1 MYESITKCC
10 DYEYVGMDGVVSVF
24 PNKRN
29 RVHTTRSWDFVG
41 FPKQVHRTTESNII
55 IGILDTGIWPE
66 SDSFNDKGFG
76 PPPSRWKGT
85 CKALTNFTCN
95 NKIIGAQYYHSH
107 GNFGEK
113 DIKSPRDSEGHG
125 THVSSTAAG
134 NFVSMASLQ
143 GLGLG
148 TARGG
153 LPSARIAVYKICWSD
168 GCSDADTL
176 AAFDDAIADVMAT
189 DINAMRNGILTSTSA
204 GNEGPGLG
212 TVTNFAPWLLSV
224 AASSIDRKFFT
235 EVQLGNKK
243 SYEGFS
249 INTFDLK
256 NEMYPIIYGRD
267 APNTAAGATA
277 FMPAGAVG
285 TVMQNQGPT
294 TITSAY
300 PLPASQLSL
309 ENGGDIYSY
318 INSTRNPTAT
328 ILKSI
333 ARKDTFAPY
342 IAGFSS
348 RGPNPAG
355 HNILKPDLAA
365 PGVEILAAWSPISPI
380 SGVEVDKRSFSYN
393 IISGTSMSCPH
404 ATGVAAYVKS
414 LHPKWSPA
422 AITSALMT
430 TAVPMSA
437 KKNPDAE
444 FAYGAGNINPL
455 KASNPGLI
463 YDIDALD
470 YIKFL
475 CAQGYHTT
483 LLRHITGD
491 KSICPEGSAGTAF
504 DLNYPSIALSTP
516 LSKAISHVFNRT
528 VTNVGSPTSTYK
540 AIVTTPPGLSI
551 KVNPSVLSFTSLGQK
566 LSFTLTIEGTIDKQI
581 VSASLIWDDGAAAYI
596 KSLHPTWSPAAIRSA
611 LMTTV
616 PMSAEQSPGAE
627 FAYGFSTKLL
637 QAITGDKSSCPEGS
651 DGTMFDLNYPSF
663 ALFTLPSNSISHVFI
678 RTVTNVGLP
687 TCTYKAIV
695 TTPPGL
701 SIKVNPSV
709 LSFTSLRQKLSI
721 SVTIEGTLEKQIFS
735 ASLIWDDDTLRSPIV
750 VYGAF

>member
-1 MYESITKCC
+1 
-10 DYEYVGMDGVVSVF
+10 
-24 PNKRN
+24 
-29 RVHTTRSWDFVG
+29 
-41 FPKQVHRTTESNII
+41 
-55 IGILDTGIWPE
+55 
-66 SDSFNDKGFG
+66 
-76 PPPSRWKGT
+76 
-85 CKALTNFTCN
+85 
-95 NKIIGAQYYHSH
+95 
-107 GNFGEK
+107 
-113 DIKSPRDSEGHG
+113 
-125 THVSSTAAG
+125 
-134 NFVSMASLQ
+134 
-143 GLGLG
+143 
-148 TARGG
+148 
-153 LPSARIAVYKICWSD
+153 
-168 GCSDADTL
+168 
-176 AAFDDAIADVMAT
+176 
-189 DINAMRNGILTSTSA
+189 
-204 GNEGPGLG
+204 
-212 TVTNFAPWLLSV
+212 
-224 AASSIDRKFFT
+224 
-235 EVQLGNKK
+235 
-243 SYEGFS
+243 
-249 INTFDLK
+249 
-256 NEMYPIIYGRD
+256 MYPIIYGRD

-277 FMPAGAVG
+277 SHASRCLTNSLDPNLVKGKIVLCDVAIDGVGQFIAGAVG

-294 TITSAY
+294 SLIITQAY

-365 PGVEILAAWSPISPI
+365 PGVEILAAWSPNSPI

-393 IISGTSMSCPH
+393 IISGTSMACPH

-566 LSFTLTIEGTIDKQI
+566 LSFTLTIE
-581 VSASLIWDDGAAAYI
+581 
-596 KSLHPTWSPAAIRSA
+596 R
-611 LMTTV
+611 
-616 PMSAEQSPGAE
+616 EQ
-627 FAYGFSTKLL
+627 
-637 QAITGDKSSCPEGS
+637 
-651 DGTMFDLNYPSF
+651 
-663 ALFTLPSNSISHVFI
+663 
-678 RTVTNVGLP
+678 
-687 TCTYKAIV
+687 
-695 TTPPGL
+695 
-701 SIKVNPSV
+701 
-709 LSFTSLRQKLSI
+709 
-721 SVTIEGTLEKQIFS
+721 
-735 ASLIWDDDTLRSPIV
+735 
-750 VYGAF
+750 

>member
-1 MYESITKCC
+1 MLLHLNFSNVFAFSHIGPESLLYSYKRSFHGFAVELTEQEAQKMAR
-10 DYEYVGMDGVVSVF
+10 MDGVVSVF

-29 RVHTTRSWDFVG
+29 QVHTTRSWDFVG
-41 FPKQVHRTTESNII
+41 FPKQVHRTTAESNII
-55 IGILDTGIWPE
+55 IGILDSGIWPE

-95 NKIIGAQYYHSH
+95 NKIIGAQYYRSD
-107 GNFGEK
+107 GNFGKK
-113 DIKSPRDSEGHG
+113 DIKSPRDSDGHG

-153 LPSARIAVYKICWSD
+153 LPSARIAVYKIFWSNVYY
-168 GCSDADTL
+168 DADML
-176 AAFDDAIADVMAT
+176 AAFDDAIADGV
-189 DINAMRNGILTSTSA
+189 DIVSVSGGAFVPLNYFNDSIAIGAFHAMRNGILTSTAA
-204 GNEGPGLG
+204 GNYGPGLG

-224 AASSIDRKFFT
+224 AASTIDRKFFT

-243 SYEGFS
+243 SYEGIS

-256 NEMYPIIYGRD
+256 NEMYPIIYGRY

-277 FMPAGAVG
+277 SHASRCLTNSLDPNLVKGKIVLCDVRNDGVEQFIAGAVG
-285 TVMQNQGPT
+285 TVMQNSTGPT
-294 TITSAY
+294 TISSAY

-309 ENGGDIYSY
+309 ENGGDIHSY

-348 RGPNPAG
+348 RGPNPVG

-393 IISGTSMSCPH
+393 IISGTSMACPH

-566 LSFTLTIEGTIDKQI
+566 LSFQLTIKGKIDKQI
-581 VSASLIWDDGAAAYI
+581 VSASLIWDDG
-596 KSLHPTWSPAAIRSA
+596 
-611 LMTTV
+611 
-616 PMSAEQSPGAE
+616 
-627 FAYGFSTKLL
+627 
-637 QAITGDKSSCPEGS
+637 
-651 DGTMFDLNYPSF
+651 
-663 ALFTLPSNSISHVFI
+663 
-678 RTVTNVGLP
+678 
-687 TCTYKAIV
+687 TYQV
-695 TTPPGL
+695 
-701 SIKVNPSV
+701 
-709 LSFTSLRQKLSI
+709 
-721 SVTIEGTLEKQIFS
+721 
-735 ASLIWDDDTLRSPIV
+735 RSPIAL
-750 VYGAF
+750 YGEF

>member
-1 MYESITKCC
+1 
-10 DYEYVGMDGVVSVF
+10 MDGVVSVF

-55 IGILDTGIWPE
+55 IGILDSGIWPE

-107 GNFGEK
+107 GNFGKK

-153 LPSARIAVYKICWSD
+153 LPSARIAVYKICWSN
-168 GCSDADTL
+168 GCFDADTL
-176 AAFDDAIADVMAT
+176 AAFDDAIADGVDIISLSVGGTVPLNYFSDAT
-189 DINAMRNGILTSTSA
+189 AIGAFHAMRNGILTSTSA

-224 AASSIDRKFFT
+224 AASSIDRKLFS

-277 FMPAGAVG
+277 SHASRCLTNSLDPNLVKGKIVLCDVAIDGVGQFIAGAVG

-294 TITSAY
+294 SLIITQAY

-365 PGVEILAAWSPISPI
+365 PGVEILAAWSPNSPI

-393 IISGTSMSCPH
+393 IISGTSMACPH

-455 KASNPGLI
+455 KASNPGLV

-551 KVNPSVLSFTSLGQK
+551 KVDPSVLSFTSLGQK
-566 LSFTLTIEGTIDKQI
+566 LSFQLTIKGKIDKQI
-581 VSASLIWDDGAAAYI
+581 VSASLIWDDG
-596 KSLHPTWSPAAIRSA
+596 
-611 LMTTV
+611 
-616 PMSAEQSPGAE
+616 
-627 FAYGFSTKLL
+627 
-637 QAITGDKSSCPEGS
+637 
-651 DGTMFDLNYPSF
+651 
-663 ALFTLPSNSISHVFI
+663 
-678 RTVTNVGLP
+678 
-687 TCTYKAIV
+687 TYQV
-695 TTPPGL
+695 
-701 SIKVNPSV
+701 
-709 LSFTSLRQKLSI
+709 
-721 SVTIEGTLEKQIFS
+721 
-735 ASLIWDDDTLRSPIV
+735 RSPIAL
-750 VYGAF
+750 YGEF